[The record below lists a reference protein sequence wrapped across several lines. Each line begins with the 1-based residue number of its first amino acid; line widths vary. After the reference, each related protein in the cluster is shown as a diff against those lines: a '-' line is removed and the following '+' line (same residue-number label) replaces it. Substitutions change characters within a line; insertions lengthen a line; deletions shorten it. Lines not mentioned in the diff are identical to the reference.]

1 MAAHSRALA
10 NILLKNAP
18 KKGVSKE
25 EIKKEEE
32 AAITNKGRAIRRRD
46 QRN

>member
-25 EIKKEEE
+25 EIKKEPVKSVGK
-32 AAITNKGRAIRRRD
+32 NK
-46 QRN
+46 